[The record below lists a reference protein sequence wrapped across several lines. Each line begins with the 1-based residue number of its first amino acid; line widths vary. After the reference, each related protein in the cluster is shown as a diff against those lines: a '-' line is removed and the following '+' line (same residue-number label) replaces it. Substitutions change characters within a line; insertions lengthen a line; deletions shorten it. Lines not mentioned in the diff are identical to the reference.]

1 MSLGIRGEEPQRLIA
16 WSFLPSAIHPAP
28 SRAVIDREQ
37 AANLAYRLCAETRH
51 VTLGDSIAAA
61 LRSLPSNAPSLGE
74 ARLAE
79 GEPVFTYTRTF
90 NAIAAAVEWKPNN
103 AFGISVRK
111 FVEAFGPNPSHV
123 QAEAGEAVVT
133 TPPKISELA
142 NDLWEAL
149 FGIMRGAVPDDLT
162 NEVLNQ
168 LAARMAVAYSISE
181 RAAP

>member
-1 MSLGIRGEEPQRLIA
+1 MSPKRRTLDVDHMVELYEAGLSEKAVAEHFAVRRPAIRLRLVE
-16 WSFLPSAIHPAP
+16 
-28 SRAVIDREQ
+28 RREAVIDR
-37 AANLAYRLCAETRH
+37 AAIIEECAAIVRRH
-51 VTLGDSIAAA
+51 RPDASFDDSSAGYMERHALLDNVANEILA

-123 QAEAGEAVVT
+123 QAE
-133 TPPKISELA
+133 
-142 NDLWEAL
+142 
-149 FGIMRGAVPDDLT
+149 
-162 NEVLNQ
+162 